1 MRKALR
7 DIGENAT
14 SHQEKHPTLRT
25 LLAEV
30 AELAYALDGE
40 HKHPP
45 EYELVQIGGIVVN
58 WLERIYQAKDENS
71 T

>member
-1 MRKALR
+1 MKKALR

-14 SHQEKHPTLRT
+14 THQDKYPTLRT

-40 HKHPP
+40 HEHPP

-58 WLERIYQAKDENS
+58 WLERIYQAKGENS